1 MSYTYNAPGVSF
13 QIANLHYSYGLG
25 FTISGS
31 ERGLYDIMSGGDLA
45 KPALSFNAY
54 INFIGYKN
62 YTNLKNNIDLYEG
75 NGYNNAATI
84 GPLNAVYRTPTD
96 NHSYSSYGIGAGIS
110 IKAIGGSNGVSREM

>member
-1 MSYTYNAPGVSF
+1 MA
-13 QIANLHYSYGLG
+13 LCLG
-25 FTISGS
+25 
-31 ERGLYDIMSGGDLA
+31 GGDLA

-75 NGYNNAATI
+75 NGYNNATTI
-84 GPLNAVYRTPTD
+84 GPLNAVYGTPTD

-110 IKAIGGSNGVSREM
+110 IKAIGGSNGVSREMLKTKYILKF